1 MSLTSYNGYPASK
14 DPKEIGIK
22 SYSVDGTAL
31 RLRCADSVGPLLA
44 AFAAEFHKLIE
55 PIDNGGLDDW
65 GYAFR
70 MVRGSTDRL
79 SCHSS
84 GTAIDLNAT
93 KHALGKIGTFPAE
106 KVPMIRALAKKYG
119 LKWGGDYI
127 NRKDEMHFEIEVSA
141 TKAKEL
147 ITKLGLQDAKQCSSN
162 SKCNGY
168 RFSS

>member
-14 DPKEIGIK
+14 DPQEIGIK

-44 AFAAEFHKLIE
+44 AFAAEFHNLIE
-55 PIDNGGLDDW
+55 PIDGGTLDDW

-93 KHALGKIGTFPAE
+93 KHPLGKYDTFPAE

-119 LKWGGDYI
+119 LKWGGDFKT
-127 NRKDEMHFEIEVSA
+127 RPDDMHFEVNVTP

-147 ITKLGLQDAKQCSSN
+147 ITKLGLQDA
-162 SKCNGY
+162 
-168 RFSS
+168 